1 MVVLLES
8 FWIRIISLTGQ
19 LTACGDA
26 VVTDLC
32 FRLHFPVHRFPLP
45 FYTVLRPEI
54 FLGLTWHL
62 IRSTDLQTVER
73 QIPQTLSSL
82 QPDFTLGVTTYF
94 LDHAGRRSESSFP
107 GMLWA
112 TVHQ

>member
-8 FWIRIISLTGQ
+8 FWIRIIVLTGT

-26 VVTDLC
+26 VVSDLC
-32 FRLHFPVHRFPLP
+32 LRLHFPVHRFPIP
-45 FYTVLRPEI
+45 FFAALGPEI

-62 IRSTDLQTVER
+62 IRSTDLQTVVR
-73 QIPQTLSSL
+73 QILQTLSSL
-82 QPDFTLGVTTYF
+82 HPDFKLGITTYG
-94 LDHAGRRSESSFP
+94 LDHPGRRSESSFP